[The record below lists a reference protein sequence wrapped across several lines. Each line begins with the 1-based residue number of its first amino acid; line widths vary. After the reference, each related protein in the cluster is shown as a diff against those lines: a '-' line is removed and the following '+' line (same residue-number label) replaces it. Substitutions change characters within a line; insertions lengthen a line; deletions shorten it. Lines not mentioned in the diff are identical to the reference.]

1 MPLNLNDLIKKAE
14 SKGIKPNA
22 QKLLPTLPSLLRPW
36 QHDSVLF
43 APSEDRPKE
52 NRQQSGNKVT
62 TNRQQTDN
70 KVTTNW
76 QQKDTSKQETGNK
89 VATQPTTQVTTNWQ
103 QSDNKLTTKHAFSS
117 LVGLQR
123 SIIIFLY
130 NECKN
135 TRSKTTKNLT
145 LEHFSNALKTSKRC
159 IKTTT
164 QRLEAKNLVQRVEYK
179 NGRGGWTKY
188 GVTDTLYQELL
199 QYETDNKLATNWQQ
213 TGNKVVTQPT
223 TQPTTSPPSSSG
235 NINNDNK
242 TTTTSDEGEKSKD
255 QLVSE
260 EWQNLDIEPLSN
272 FGFTKTHLLQIATQS
287 KLTIQAVQ
295 DSVYAFAFDLK
306 ENDKAKSIKG
316 DTINFFMGI
325 LRNGKPYA
333 PPSNYES
340 PQDKAMRIYLERM
353 REIEK
358 KRVEAEKEVF
368 TLEFNNWFRSLSDEQ
383 KRNFLPE
390 AFRRSNPNLENNKIL
405 ESSARNH
412 FEKETWAHR
421 KAAIQQTTP
430 KTEVS

>member
-14 SKGIKPNA
+14 SKGIKPNS
-22 QKLLPTLPSLLRPW
+22 QKPLPTLPSLLRPW

-43 APSEDRPKE
+43 TPSEEKLGV
-52 NRQQSGNKVT
+52 NNQQTDNKTDNKPT
-62 TNRQQTDN
+62 TNWQQTDN
-70 KVTTNW
+70 KVTTNR
-76 QQKDTSKQETGNK
+76 QQKDTSKQESDNK
-89 VATQPTTQVTTNWQ
+89 VATQPTTQLTTNWQ
-103 QSDNKLTTKHAFSS
+103 QTDNKLTTKYTFSS

-145 LEHFSNALKTSKRC
+145 LEHFGNALKTSKRC
-159 IKTTT
+159 IKTTI
-164 QRLEAKNLVQRVEYK
+164 QRLEVKNLVQRVEYK

-188 GVTDTLYQELL
+188 GIADTLYQELL

-213 TGNKVVTQPT
+213 SGNKVVTQPT
-223 TQPTTSPPSSSG
+223 TQPTTSLPSSSS
-235 NINNDNK
+235 NIIN
-242 TTTTSDEGEKSKD
+242 TTTTSDDEKNSKE

-260 EWQNLDIEPLSN
+260 EWQNLDIEPLSD

-287 KLTIQAVQ
+287 KLTIQMVQ
-295 DSVYAFAFDLK
+295 DSIYAFAFDLK
-306 ENDKAKSIKG
+306 ENDKVKSIKG

-340 PQDKAMRIYLERM
+340 PQDKAMRVYLERM

-358 KRVEAEKEVF
+358 KRADAEKEVF
-368 TLEFNNWFRSLSDEQ
+368 TLEFNNWFRDLSNEQ
-383 KRNFLPE
+383 KLNLLPE
-390 AFRRSNPNLENNKIL
+390 AFRRSNTSLENNKIL
-405 ESSARNH
+405 ESSARSH
-412 FEKETWAHR
+412 FEKEIWSKIKEGISTS
-421 KAAIQQTTP
+421 
-430 KTEVS
+430 V